1 MLYIYYFISA
11 AYFRAAAAVNGKC
24 NSMHSFNVGNQSES
38 TPVRNNS
45 RPSPPHR
52 PHAAE
57 KSSIA
62 GDFINI
68 INSSNRAELS
78 TGKKMDLAT
87 KQ

>member
-11 AYFRAAAAVNGKC
+11 ANFWAAAAVNGKC

-38 TPVRNNS
+38 TPGRNNS
-45 RPSPPHR
+45 RPSPPPR
-52 PHAAE
+52 QHAAE
-57 KSSIA
+57 KSSVA